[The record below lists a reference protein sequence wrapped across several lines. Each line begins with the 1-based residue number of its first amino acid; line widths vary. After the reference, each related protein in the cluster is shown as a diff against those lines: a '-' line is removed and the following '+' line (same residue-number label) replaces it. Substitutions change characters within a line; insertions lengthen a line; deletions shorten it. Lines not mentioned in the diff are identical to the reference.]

1 MTSLHKRTPE
11 QIIDQAQ
18 SAKRFNRKDLH
29 DTYFADYVPFTVA
42 ADMLDMSIPDFM
54 NFASPKIEWDGMP
67 NDALSETF
75 ARQNLVVNQSMRRK
89 TACLGE
95 LSDQGPKETLMWSLF
110 DRDYDAASGMYD
122 LERTLKFAD
131 GGSTEAELAPN
142 TSLRPRA
149 TRDLYERNK
158 FRPPI
163 QLGQIAGSTQTID
176 ADGLQMPQYSTPEA
190 DEQGRILT
198 EFADIPLTSITLSEQ
213 VVNLKRIGAGV
224 RVSRQF
230 ELNNIRMTAIR
241 TWIRRQGMRDEV
253 RMVHEGVNALI
264 AAATAAGGTVDPI
277 GTNPNFE
284 QVLNTFTGFGT
295 ESGYSVNLLITST
308 ANATKFIQANMA
320 ASGNGYVL
328 DLPDRAQVA
337 GGVLPR
343 INYVNANVSEVTLVG
358 FDMVNTTDVNQGIN
372 LPVNQMIAAD
382 ARFALVF
389 LRRARGIVTAEQ
401 YIPRKEARER
411 YMTQYF
417 GWGEQDRD
425 AIRRNSFS
433 G

>member
-1 MTSLHKRTPE
+1 MTSLHKRSPE
-11 QIIDQAQ
+11 QIMDQAQ
-18 SAKRFNRKDLH
+18 SVKRFTRKELH
-29 DTYFADYVPFTVA
+29 DVYFADYVPFCQA
-42 ADMLDMSIPDFM
+42 ADTMDMSIPDFM
-54 NFASPKIEWDGMP
+54 NFASPKLEYDGMP
-67 NDALSETF
+67 NDALSEVF

-122 LERTLKFAD
+122 LEQSLRFAD
-131 GGSTEAELAPN
+131 GGATEAGLTPG

-149 TRDLYERNK
+149 TRELYERNK

-163 QLGQIAGSTQTID
+163 QLSQIAGATQTID
-176 ADGLQMPQYSTPEA
+176 ADGIQMPQYSQAEG
-190 DEQGRILT
+190 DEQGRVLT
-198 EFADIPLTSITLSEQ
+198 EFANIPLTSITLSEQ

-264 AAATAAGGTVDPI
+264 TASSGFTAVPI
-277 GTNPNFE
+277 GANPNFK
-284 QVLNTFTGFGT
+284 QVMDTFTGFGT

-308 ANATKFIQANMA
+308 ANATTFLQSNIAVNDA
-320 ASGNGYVL
+320 GYIL
-328 DLPDRAQVA
+328 DLPDRAQIA
-337 GGVLPR
+337 GGILPR

-358 FDMVNTTDVNQGIN
+358 FDTVATTDVNSGIN
-372 LPVNQMIAAD
+372 LPANQMIAAD

-401 YIPRKEARER
+401 YIPRQEARER

-417 GWGEQDRD
+417 GWGPQDNE
-425 AIRRNSFS
+425 AIRRNVFS